1 MKKQALL
8 IGGFIVGAL
17 ALTVAVVL
25 WLGGGNLF
33 EKKDPVVIYF
43 QGGVRGL
50 YVGAPV
56 TFRGVP
62 IGIVKS
68 IGLELDRHTLT
79 ARIPVHIVV
88 TPDIVKMTGDEN
100 PELGPVDLPLLVS
113 HGLRAKLVAES
124 LVTGQKSIELNFVPD
139 ATPVKL
145 AGNVHEIPAIADR
158 SGALTDELADLPLRE
173 IAEELRSTLKTFRS
187 TMDTANTTLQAA
199 GLELSGVGSQT
210 RKTLTKASEAISRV
224 QDKSGVALDA
234 VTRLAD
240 NANGTVTDV
249 RPDLLRTLS
258 STREAAES
266 ARVAM
271 ARVAEL
277 TAPGAPLRSDLD
289 GAVADLAQAARN
301 LRDWSEVLQE
311 QPNAIIFGR
320 NRP

>member
-1 MKKQALL
+1 MTKQALL
-8 IGGFIVGAL
+8 IGSFVIGAL
-17 ALTVAVVL
+17 ALTVAIIL
-25 WLGGGNLF
+25 WLSGGDLF

-43 QGGVRGL
+43 QSGVRGL
-50 YVGAPV
+50 YIGAPV

-62 IGIVKS
+62 IGLVKS
-68 IGLELDRHTLT
+68 IGLELDRQNLT
-79 ARIPVHIVV
+79 ARIPVHILV
-88 TPDIVKMTGDEN
+88 TPDIVKITGEEN
-100 PELGPVDLPLLVS
+100 PTFGPVDLPLLVS

-124 LVTGQKSIELNFVPD
+124 LITGQKSIELNILPD
-139 ATPVKL
+139 AAPVTL
-145 AGNVHEIPAIADR
+145 ASNAHEIPAVTDR
-158 SGALTDELADLPLRE
+158 SGALTEELADLPLRQ
-173 IAEELRSTLKTFRS
+173 IAEELRSSLKAFRT

-199 GLELSGVGSQT
+199 GLELSGVGTQT
-210 RKTLTKASEAISRV
+210 RKTLSTASEAISRV

-240 NANGTVTDV
+240 NANGTVTDIK
-249 RPDLLRTLS
+249 PDLLRTLS
-258 STREAAES
+258 STRDAAES

-320 NRP
+320 KRP